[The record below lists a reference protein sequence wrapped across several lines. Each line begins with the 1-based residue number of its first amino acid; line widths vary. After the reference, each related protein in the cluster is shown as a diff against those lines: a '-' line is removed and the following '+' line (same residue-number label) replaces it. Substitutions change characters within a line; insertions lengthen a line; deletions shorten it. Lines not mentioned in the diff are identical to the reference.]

1 VGQDSNPE
9 RVLQDP
15 PQADVDVGRRT
26 GVLPHGERRIDWKK
40 HLHVAGNHRTFVFHD
55 PSGKRWQR
63 FRRSLQTGAIFVGI
77 LLVLF
82 VLSMAVSPQ
91 IPALGLPQ
99 VEHIPGLED
108 VPAIIRGERPV
119 RNVPFK
125 LRRAAGN
132 IKYVRSASPV
142 LHPKTAARVKTD
154 SPIVFGF
161 YVNWDPASMVSLRM
175 HITHLTHLVP
185 EWLILRNNKGDLDD
199 QSDPT
204 VMAIA
209 TQAKLP
215 ILALVTNYRDGWQPR
230 DVHQIL
236 HDADARADLVDSI
249 YSNLTEH
256 HFAGVNIDFE
266 ELGPRDRGP
275 FVAFMRQ
282 LRAKLEPAGLLLTES
297 VPIDD
302 PAYDLKQLAEVND
315 YLVPMVYDE
324 HYQSGEP
331 GPIASQAWFQKEIDR
346 LGRIAAPAK
355 MVVGIGN
362 YGYDWTIGGM
372 GSTEAKFGE
381 VMSQAAR
388 NRVTVAW
395 DSVMANPVFRYQ
407 SGGRQHEVWF
417 LDAVTGLNEA
427 RGVADGGFRGV
438 ALWRLG
444 AEDPDVWNVLRP
456 DGWPGTDYDGRQLAV
471 LSAQKSVDEY
481 GNGDV
486 LRIVETPRDG
496 SRRVWRGADG
506 RYAEQ
511 YGQAPSYYTIEAT
524 GGQGDRK
531 VLCLTFDDGPDPRY
545 TPAILDV
552 LRSRGVR
559 ATFFVIGANADQN
572 IGLVQRAYAE
582 GHDIGNHTY
591 THPNI
596 ALVSDE
602 RAALELSTTERIIEN
617 ALGVSTVLFRPP
629 YNADSQPQTP
639 EEILPVLRAQKAG
652 YVTVGERIDPRD
664 WVKGVSAD
672 EIVSD
677 VRNELESAEDPG
689 HVILLHDAG
698 GDRSATVAAL
708 PRILDG
714 LRAEGY
720 RFVPLSELLG
730 QTRAQLMPQPSGVE
744 MRWARIE
751 GGAFDSQGAFKKIIG
766 MLFLW
771 AIYLTLARSLFY
783 GILALAQKWRTRYRR
798 FDAAFRPPVSVVI
811 AAYNEE
817 KVIVRTVESILGNG
831 YDDLE
836 LVVVDDGS
844 RDATLEVLRRNFGA
858 RREVRILTQPNGGKS
873 AALNHA
879 IAHARHDILIAL
891 DADTIFRA
899 GTIGKLVR
907 HFAEARVGAVSGNA
921 RVGNRRRWITRF
933 QSIEY
938 IYGFNLDRRALDL
951 LNAITVVPGAVG
963 AWRKEAI
970 LRLGGFGGDTLAE
983 DTDLTLQMRRAGY
996 QIRYEEAA
1004 VAFTEAPEDTRGL
1017 AKQRF
1022 RWAFGTLQAA
1032 WKHRDALFVPKY
1044 GSLGFVALPSIWIFQ
1059 VLLSALSP
1067 FAELAMIVALFAGNW
1082 RIVLVFYLGF
1092 FVLELLTG
1100 LVAYWLEGEKPWDL
1114 ALLFFQRIYYRELM
1128 YYVVA
1133 KSLIY
1138 AIRGRVVGWGKL
1150 ERRATVQGV

>member
-1 VGQDSNPE
+1 VPD
-9 RVLQDP
+9 
-15 PQADVDVGRRT
+15 T
-26 GVLPHGERRIDWKK
+26 
-40 HLHVAGNHRTFVFHD
+40 HRSFVFHD
-55 PSGKRWQR
+55 PSGKRWLR
-63 FRRSLQTGAIFVGI
+63 FRRSVQTGGIFFGI

-82 VLSMAVSPQ
+82 VLSVAINPQ
-91 IPALGLPQ
+91 IPALGLPP
-99 VEHIPGLED
+99 VEHIPDLGE
-108 VPAIIRGERPV
+108 VPAIIRGERPM

-125 LRRAAGN
+125 LRKAARN

-142 LHPKTAARVKTD
+142 MHPKNAARVQTN

-161 YVNWDPASMVSLRM
+161 YVNWDPASMVSLRI
-175 HITHLTHLVP
+175 HLSHLTHLVP
-185 EWLILRNNKGDLDD
+185 EWLILLNAKGDLDD

-204 VMAIA
+204 VVAIA
-209 TQAKLP
+209 AQAKLP
-215 ILALVTNYRDGWQPR
+215 ILALVTNYRDGWQAGDLR
-230 DVHQIL
+230 KIL
-236 HDADARADLVDSI
+236 HDPDARADLIDNI
-249 YSNLTEH
+249 YNNLAEH
-256 HFAGVNIDFE
+256 KFAGVNIDFE
-266 ELGPRDRGP
+266 ELTPPDRQP

-282 LRAKLEPAGLLLTES
+282 LRAKLQPANLLLTES
-297 VPIDD
+297 VPVED
-302 PAYDLKQLAEVND
+302 PAYDMRQLAQIDD

-331 GPIASQAWFQKEIDR
+331 GPVASEAWFQKQIDR
-346 LGRIAAPAK
+346 LGQIAPPGK
-355 MVVGIGN
+355 LVIGMGS
-362 YGYDWTIGGM
+362 YGYDWTIGGT
-372 GSTEAKFGE
+372 GSAETKFGE
-381 VMSQAAR
+381 VMSQAASSH
-388 NRVTVAW
+388 TAVAW
-395 DSVMANPVFRYQ
+395 DATMANPVHRYQ
-407 SGGRQHEVWF
+407 AGGKQHEVWF
-417 LDAVTGLNEA
+417 LDAVTALNQV

-444 AEDPDVWNVLRP
+444 AEDPDLWKVLEP
-456 DGWPGTDYDGRQLAV
+456 DSWPAADYDPKQLSV
-471 LSAQKSVDEY
+471 LTAQKSVNQY
-481 GNGDV
+481 GDGDV
-486 LRIVETPRDG
+486 LRIVQTPHDG
-496 SRRVWRGADG
+496 SRTVSRGADG

-511 YGQAPSYYTIEAT
+511 YGHSPSYYVIESS
-524 GGQGDRK
+524 GGTHAKGPAGK
-531 VLCLTFDDGPDPRY
+531 VLCLTFDDGPDPLY
-545 TPAILDV
+545 TPAILDI
-552 LRSRGVR
+552 LHSHGVR
-559 ATFFVIGANADQN
+559 ATFFIIGANADQN
-572 IGLVQRAYAE
+572 IGLVKREYAE

-602 RAALELSTTERIIEN
+602 RAALELSTTQRIIEN

-672 EIVSD
+672 EIVSEIWSEIASPD
-677 VRNELESAEDPG
+677 DPG

-708 PRILDG
+708 PRILES
-714 LRAEGY
+714 LQAQGY

-730 QTRAQLMPQPSGVE
+730 QTRAQIMPAPSGVE

-751 GGAFDSQGAFKKIIG
+751 GGAFDSQGAFKKVIG

-771 AIYLTLARSLFY
+771 AIYLTLARSLFF
-783 GILALAQKWRTRYRR
+783 GVLALAQKWRTRHAR
-798 FDAAFRPPVSVVI
+798 FDPSFHPPVSVVI

-817 KVIVRTVESILGNG
+817 KVIARTVESILCNG

-836 LVVVDDGS
+836 LVIVDDGS
-844 RDATLEVLRRNFGA
+844 KDATLEVLRRSFGD
-858 RREVRILTQPNGGKS
+858 RPNVRILSQPNGGKS
-873 AALNHA
+873 SALNNA

-907 HFAEARVGAVSGNA
+907 HFADSSVGAVSGNA
-921 RVGNRRRWITRF
+921 RVGNRRSWITRF

-963 AWRKEAI
+963 AWRKELI
-970 LRLGGFGGDTLAE
+970 LKLGGFGNDTLAE
-983 DTDLTLQMRRAGY
+983 DTDLTLKIRRASHL
-996 QIRYEEAA
+996 IRYEEEG

-1082 RIVLVFYLGF
+1082 RIVLVFYLAF
-1092 FVLELLTG
+1092 FALEFLTG
-1100 LVAYWLEGEKPWDL
+1100 LMAYWLEGEKPWDL
-1114 ALLFFQRIYYRELM
+1114 SLLLFQRIYYRELM

-1138 AIRGRVVGWGKL
+1138 AVRGRVVGWGKL
-1150 ERRATVQGV
+1150 ERRATVRGV

>member
-1 VGQDSNPE
+1 MPD
-9 RVLQDP
+9 
-15 PQADVDVGRRT
+15 T
-26 GVLPHGERRIDWKK
+26 
-40 HLHVAGNHRTFVFHD
+40 HRSFVFHD

-63 FRRSLQTGAIFVGI
+63 FRRSLQTGAIFLGI
-77 LLVLF
+77 LF
-82 VLSMAVSPQ
+82 VLFMLSMAISPQ
-91 IPALGLPQ
+91 IPALGLPP
-99 VEHIPGLED
+99 VEHIPGLGE
-108 VPAIIRGERPV
+108 VPAIIRGERPM

-125 LRRAAGN
+125 LRKAARN

-142 LHPKTAARVKTD
+142 IHPKTAARVETN

-161 YVNWDPASMVSLRM
+161 YVNWDPGSMISLRL
-175 HITHLTHLVP
+175 HLSHLTHVVP
-185 EWLILRNNKGDLDD
+185 EWLILRNAKGDLDD

-204 VMAIA
+204 VIAIA
-209 TQAKLP
+209 AQAKLP
-215 ILALVTNYRDGWQPR
+215 ILALVTNYRDGWQPG
-230 DVHQIL
+230 DVRKIL
-236 HDADARADLVDSI
+236 NDADARADLIDNI

-256 HFAGVNIDFE
+256 HFAGVNLDFE
-266 ELGPRDRGP
+266 ELAPRDRVP

-282 LRAKLEPAGLLLTES
+282 LRAKLQPAGLLLTES
-297 VPIDD
+297 VPIED
-302 PAYDLKQLAEVND
+302 PAYDLKQLAGIND

-331 GPIASQAWFQKEIDR
+331 GPIASEAWFQKQIDR
-346 LGRIAAPAK
+346 LGKIAPPEK
-355 MVVGIGN
+355 MVIGMGS
-362 YGYDWTIGGM
+362 YGYDWTIGGA
-372 GSTEAKFGE
+372 GSAEAAFGE
-381 VMSQAAR
+381 IMAR
-388 NRVTVAW
+388 AESNHAPVEW
-395 DSVMANPVFRYQ
+395 DAGMANPVHRYQ
-407 SGGRQHEVWF
+407 AGGQQHEVWF
-417 LDAVTGLNEA
+417 LDAVTALNQA
-427 RGVADGGFRGV
+427 RGVAEGGFRGV

-444 AEDPDVWNVLRP
+444 AEDPDLWNVLEP
-456 DGWPGTDYDGRQLAV
+456 NAWPAADYDPQRLAV
-471 LSAQKSVDEY
+471 LTAQKSVNQY
-481 GNGDV
+481 GDGDV
-486 LRIVETPRDG
+486 LRIVETPHDG
-496 SRRVWRGADG
+496 GRKVWRDADG

-511 YGQAPSYYTIEAT
+511 YGQLPTYYAIEAS
-524 GGQGDRK
+524 GGVQAKGHAGK

-545 TPAILDV
+545 TPAILDI
-552 LRSRGVR
+552 LHSRGVR
-559 ATFFVIGANADQN
+559 ATFFIIGANADQN
-572 IGLVQRAYAE
+572 IGLVKREYDE

-596 ALVSDE
+596 ALVSEE
-602 RAALELSTTERIIEN
+602 RAALELSTTQRIIEN

-639 EEILPVLRAQKAG
+639 EEILPVLRAQKDG

-664 WVKGVSAD
+664 WAKGVSAD
-672 EIVSD
+672 EIVSEIGS
-677 VRNELESAEDPG
+677 ELQSAEDPG

-708 PRILDG
+708 PRILGG
-714 LRAEGY
+714 LQAQGY

-730 QTRAQLMPQPSGVE
+730 QTRAQLMPAASAEE

-751 GGAFDSQGAFKKIIG
+751 GGAFDFQGVFKKGIG

-783 GILALAQKWRTRYRR
+783 GVLALAQKWRVRHRR
-798 FDAAFRPPVSVVI
+798 LDDAFRPPVSVII

-817 KVIVRTVESILGNG
+817 KVIARTVDSILRNG

-836 LVVVDDGS
+836 LLIVDDGS
-844 RDATLEVLRRNFGA
+844 KDGTLEVLRRSFGDCPK
-858 RREVRILTQPNGGKS
+858 VRILSQPNGGKS
-873 AALNHA
+873 SALNNA
-879 IAHARHDILIAL
+879 IAHARHEILIAL

-899 GTIGKLVR
+899 GTIAKLVR
-907 HFAEARVGAVSGNA
+907 HFADSTVGAVSGNA
-921 RVGNRRRWITRF
+921 RVGNRNSWLTRF

-963 AWRKEAI
+963 AWRKRLI
-970 LRLGGFGGDTLAE
+970 VDLGGFGDDTLAE
-983 DTDLTLQMRRAGY
+983 DTDLTLKIRREGY
-996 QIRYEEAA
+996 LIRYEEEG

-1044 GSLGFVALPSIWIFQ
+1044 GTLGFVALPSIWIFQ

-1092 FVLELLTG
+1092 FGLELLTG
-1100 LVAYWLEGEKPWDL
+1100 LMAYWLEGEKPWDL
-1114 ALLFFQRIYYRELM
+1114 TLLFFQRIYYRELM

-1138 AIRGRVVGWGKL
+1138 AMRGRVVGWGKL

>member
-1 VGQDSNPE
+1 VPD
-9 RVLQDP
+9 
-15 PQADVDVGRRT
+15 T
-26 GVLPHGERRIDWKK
+26 
-40 HLHVAGNHRTFVFHD
+40 HRSFVFHD
-55 PSGKRWQR
+55 PSGKRWLR
-63 FRRSLQTGAIFVGI
+63 FRRSVQTGGIFFGI

-82 VLSMAVSPQ
+82 VLSVAINPQ
-91 IPALGLPQ
+91 IPALGLPP
-99 VEHIPGLED
+99 VEHIPDLGE
-108 VPAIIRGERPV
+108 VPAIIRGERPM

-125 LRRAAGN
+125 LRKAARN

-142 LHPKTAARVKTD
+142 MHPKNAARVQTN

-161 YVNWDPASMVSLRM
+161 YVNWDPASMVSLRI
-175 HITHLTHLVP
+175 HLSHLTHLVP
-185 EWLILRNNKGDLDD
+185 EWLILLNAKGDLDD

-204 VMAIA
+204 VVAIA
-209 TQAKLP
+209 AQAKLP
-215 ILALVTNYRDGWQPR
+215 ILALVTNYRDGWQAGDLR
-230 DVHQIL
+230 KIL
-236 HDADARADLVDSI
+236 HDADARADLIDNI
-249 YSNLTEH
+249 YNNLAEH
-256 HFAGVNIDFE
+256 KFAGVNIDFE
-266 ELGPRDRGP
+266 ELTPPDRQP

-282 LRAKLEPAGLLLTES
+282 LRAKLQPANLLLTES
-297 VPIDD
+297 VPVED
-302 PAYDLKQLAEVND
+302 PAYDIRQLAQIDD

-331 GPIASQAWFQKEIDR
+331 GPVASEAWFQKQIDR
-346 LGRIAAPAK
+346 LGQIASPGK
-355 MVVGIGN
+355 LVIGMGS
-362 YGYDWTIGGM
+362 YGYDWTIGGT
-372 GSTEAKFGE
+372 GSAETKFGE
-381 VMSQAAR
+381 VMSQAASSH
-388 NRVTVAW
+388 TAVAW
-395 DSVMANPVFRYQ
+395 DATMANPVHRYQ
-407 SGGRQHEVWF
+407 AGGKQHEVWF
-417 LDAVTGLNEA
+417 LDAVTALNQV

-444 AEDPDVWNVLRP
+444 AEDPDLWKVLEP
-456 DGWPGTDYDGRQLAV
+456 DAWPAADYDPKQLSV
-471 LSAQKSVDEY
+471 LTAQKSVNQY
-481 GNGDV
+481 GDGDV
-486 LRIVETPRDG
+486 LRIVQTPHDG
-496 SRRVWRGADG
+496 SRNVSRGADG

-511 YGQAPSYYTIEAT
+511 YGHLPSYYVIESS
-524 GGQGDRK
+524 GGTHAKGPAGK
-531 VLCLTFDDGPDPRY
+531 VLCLTFDDGPDPLY
-545 TPAILDV
+545 TPAILDI
-552 LRSRGVR
+552 LHSHGVR
-559 ATFFVIGANADQN
+559 ATFFIIGANADQN
-572 IGLVQRAYAE
+572 IGLVKREYAE

-602 RAALELSTTERIIEN
+602 RAALELSTTQRIIEN

-672 EIVSD
+672 EIVSEI
-677 VRNELESAEDPG
+677 RTELASADDPG

-708 PRILDG
+708 PRILES
-714 LRAEGY
+714 LQAQSY

-730 QTRAQLMPQPSGVE
+730 QTRAQIMPAPSGVE

-751 GGAFDSQGAFKKIIG
+751 GGAFDSQGAFKKVIG

-771 AIYLTLARSLFY
+771 AIYLTLARSLFF
-783 GILALAQKWRTRYRR
+783 GVLALAQKWRTRHAR
-798 FDAAFRPPVSVVI
+798 FDPSFHPPVSVVI

-817 KVIVRTVESILGNG
+817 KVIARTVESILCNG

-844 RDATLEVLRRNFGA
+844 KDATLEVLRRSFGD
-858 RREVRILTQPNGGKS
+858 RPNVRILSQPNGGKS
-873 AALNHA
+873 SALNNA

-907 HFAEARVGAVSGNA
+907 HFADSSVGAVSGNA
-921 RVGNRRRWITRF
+921 RVGNRRSWITRF

-963 AWRKEAI
+963 AWRKELI
-970 LRLGGFGGDTLAE
+970 LKLGGFGDDTLAE
-983 DTDLTLQMRRAGY
+983 DTDLTLKIRRAGHL
-996 QIRYEEAA
+996 IRYEEEG

-1082 RIVLVFYLGF
+1082 RIVLVFYLAF
-1092 FVLELLTG
+1092 FALEFLTG
-1100 LVAYWLEGEKPWDL
+1100 LMAYWLEGEKPWDL
-1114 ALLFFQRIYYRELM
+1114 SLLLFQRIYYRELM

-1138 AIRGRVVGWGKL
+1138 AVRGRVVGWGKL
-1150 ERRATVQGV
+1150 ERRATVRGV

>member
-1 VGQDSNPE
+1 MPDTQRS
-9 RVLQDP
+9 
-15 PQADVDVGRRT
+15 
-26 GVLPHGERRIDWKK
+26 
-40 HLHVAGNHRTFVFHD
+40 FVFHD
-55 PSGKRWQR
+55 PTGKRWQR
-63 FRRSLQTGAIFVGI
+63 FRRSLQTGAIFFG
-77 LLVLF
+77 LLAVLF
-82 VLSMAVSPQ
+82 AMSMAISPQ
-91 IPALGLPQ
+91 IPALGLPP
-99 VEHIPGLED
+99 VEHIPALDE

-125 LRRAAGN
+125 LRKAAGN

-142 LHPKTAARVKTD
+142 LHPKTAARVGAH

-175 HITHLTHLVP
+175 HLAHLTHLVP
-185 EWLILRNNKGDLDD
+185 EWLILRNAQGDLDD

-204 VMAIA
+204 VIAIA
-209 TQAKLP
+209 AQARLP
-215 ILALVTNYRDGWQPR
+215 ILALVTNYRDGWQPADVRKILR
-230 DVHQIL
+230 DSET
-236 HDADARADLVDSI
+236 RRDLVDNI
-249 YSNLTEH
+249 YNNLAEH

-266 ELGPRDRGP
+266 ELAPHDRDP
-275 FVAFMRQ
+275 FLAFMRQ
-282 LRAKLEPAGLLLTES
+282 LRAKLQPAGLLLTES

-302 PAYDLKQLAEVND
+302 PAYDIAQLSAVND
-315 YLVPMVYDE
+315 YIVPMVYDE

-331 GPIASQAWFQKEIDR
+331 GPIASQGWFQKEIDR
-346 LGRIAAPAK
+346 LAGMAPPEK
-355 MVVGIGN
+355 MVIGIGN
-362 YGYDWTIGGM
+362 YGYDWTIGGT
-372 GSTEAKFGE
+372 GSAETTFGE
-381 VMSQAAR
+381 IVSQAVSDR
-388 NRVTVAW
+388 SGIAW
-395 DSVMANPVFRYQ
+395 DAAMANPVHRYQ
-407 SGGRQHEVWF
+407 AGGRRHEVWF
-417 LDAVTGLNEA
+417 LDAVTALNEA

-444 AEDPDVWNVLRP
+444 AEDPDLWKVLQP
-456 DGWPGTDYDGRQLAV
+456 SAWPAADYDPRQLSLLTAE
-471 LSAQKSVDEY
+471 KSVNNY

-496 SRRVWRGADG
+496 GRQVTRGGDG
-506 RYAEQ
+506 QYAEQ
-511 YGQAPSYYTIEAT
+511 YGQLPSYYTIESSG
-524 GGQGDRK
+524 GGQARK

-545 TPAILDV
+545 TPAVLDI
-552 LRSRGVR
+552 LRSHAVR
-559 ATFFVIGANADQN
+559 ATFFIIGANAGQN
-572 IGLVQRAYAE
+572 IGLVKRAYAE

-596 ALVSDE
+596 ALVSGE

-639 EEILPVLRAQKAG
+639 EEILPVLRAQQAG

-664 WVKGVSAD
+664 WSKGVTAD
-672 EIVSD
+672 EIVAEIQG
-677 VRNELESAEDPG
+677 ELQSPEDPG

-708 PRILDG
+708 PRILES
-714 LRAEGY
+714 LQARGY

-730 QTRAQLMPQPSGVE
+730 QTRAQLMPAPSAVE

-783 GILALAQKWRTRYRR
+783 GGLALVQKWHAARAR
-798 FDAAFRPPVSVVI
+798 FDPAFRPPVSVIV

-817 KVIVRTVESILGNG
+817 KVIARTVESILRNG
-831 YDDLE
+831 YGDLE
-836 LVVVDDGS
+836 LVIVDDGS
-844 RDATLEVLRRNFGA
+844 QDATLEVLRRDFSGRPN
-858 RREVRILTQPNGGKS
+858 VRILSQPNGGKS
-873 AALNHA
+873 SALNNA
-879 IAHARHDILIAL
+879 IAHARHELLIAL

-899 GTIGKLVR
+899 GTIQKLVR
-907 HFAEARVGAVSGNA
+907 HFADPQVGAVSGNA
-921 RVGNRRRWITRF
+921 RVGNRNRWITRF

-963 AWRKEAI
+963 AWRKGLI
-970 LRLGGFGGDTLAE
+970 LQMGGFGDDTLAE
-983 DTDLTLQMRRAGY
+983 DTDLTLKIRRAGY
-996 QIRYEEAA
+996 RIRYEQDG

-1067 FAELAMIVALFAGNW
+1067 FAEVAMIVALFAGNW
-1082 RIVLVFYLGF
+1082 RIVLAFYLAF

-1138 AIRGRVVGWGKL
+1138 AVRGRVVGWGKL
-1150 ERRATVQGV
+1150 ERRATVQEV

>member
-1 VGQDSNPE
+1 MPD
-9 RVLQDP
+9 
-15 PQADVDVGRRT
+15 A
-26 GVLPHGERRIDWKK
+26 
-40 HLHVAGNHRTFVFHD
+40 HRSFVFHD
-55 PSGKRWQR
+55 PTGKRWQR
-63 FRRSLQTGAIFVGI
+63 FRRSLQTGAIFLGI

-82 VLSMAVSPQ
+82 ILSIAINPQ
-91 IPALGLPQ
+91 FPALGLPP
-99 VEHIPGLED
+99 VEHIPDLGE
-108 VPAIIRGERPV
+108 VPAIIRGERPMH
-119 RNVPFK
+119 NVPFK
-125 LRRAAGN
+125 LRKAARN

-142 LHPKTAARVKTD
+142 MHPKNAARVQTN

-175 HITHLTHLVP
+175 HLSHLTHLVP
-185 EWLILRNNKGDLDD
+185 EWLILRNAQGDLDD

-204 VMAIA
+204 VIAIA
-209 TQAKLP
+209 AQAKLP
-215 ILALVTNYRDGWQPR
+215 ILALVTNYRDGWQPG
-230 DVHQIL
+230 DVRKIL
-236 HDADARADLVDSI
+236 HDADARADLVANI
-249 YSNLTEH
+249 YSNLAEH

-266 ELGPRDRGP
+266 ELTPRDRQAL
-275 FVAFMRQ
+275 VAFMRQ
-282 LRAKLEPAGLLLTES
+282 LRAKLQPAGLLLTES
-297 VPIDD
+297 VPIED

-331 GPIASQAWFQKEIDR
+331 GPIASQGWFQKQIDR
-346 LGRIAAPAK
+346 LNQAAPPAK
-355 MVVGIGN
+355 LLIGMGN
-362 YGYDWTIGGM
+362 YGYDWTIGST
-372 GSTEAKFGE
+372 GSAEATFGA
-381 VMSQAAR
+381 VMSQATSTHSA
-388 NRVTVAW
+388 VEW
-395 DSVMANPVFRYQ
+395 DANMANPVQRYQ
-407 SGGRQHEVWF
+407 AGGQPHEVWF
-417 LDAVTGLNEA
+417 LDAVTALNQA
-427 RGVADGGFRGV
+427 RAVAQGGFRGV

-444 AEDPDVWNVLRP
+444 AEDPDLWNVLEP
-456 DGWPGTDYDGRQLAV
+456 DAWPAADFDPKGLSV
-471 LSAQKSVDEY
+471 LTAQKSVDQY
-481 GNGDV
+481 GDGDV
-486 LRIVETPRDG
+486 LRIVATPHDG
-496 SRRVWRGADG
+496 SRTVWRAPDG
-506 RYAEQ
+506 RYAER
-511 YGQAPSYYTIEAT
+511 YGQLPSYYAIESSG
-524 GGQGDRK
+524 GGQAKGAAGK
-531 VLCLTFDDGPDPRY
+531 VLCLTFDDGPDPLY
-545 TPAILDV
+545 TPAILDI
-552 LRSRGVR
+552 LRSHGVR
-559 ATFFVIGANADQN
+559 ATFFIIGANADQN
-572 IGLVQRAYAE
+572 IGLVQREYAE

-596 ALVSDE
+596 ALVSEE
-602 RAALELSTTERIIEN
+602 RAALELSTTQRIIEN

-672 EIVSD
+672 EIVSEI
-677 VRNELESAEDPG
+677 RGELSAEDPG

-714 LRAEGY
+714 LQAQGY

-730 QTRAQLMPQPSGVE
+730 QTRAQLMPAPSAVE

-751 GGAFDSQGAFKKIIG
+751 GGAFDSQGTFKKVIG

-771 AIYLTLARSLFY
+771 AIYLTLARSLFF
-783 GILALAQKWRTRYRR
+783 GALALAQKWRARHAR

-817 KVIVRTVESILGNG
+817 KVIVRTVESILRNG

-836 LVVVDDGS
+836 LVIVDDGS
-844 RDATLEVLRRNFGA
+844 ADATLEVLRRNFG
-858 RREVRILTQPNGGKS
+858 EHPKVWLLSQPNAGKS
-873 AALNHA
+873 AALNNA
-879 IAHARHDILIAL
+879 IAHSRHDILIAL

-907 HFAEARVGAVSGNA
+907 HFADARVGAVSGNA
-921 RVGNRRRWITRF
+921 RVGNRQRWITRF

-963 AWRKEAI
+963 AWRKRLI
-970 LRLGGFGGDTLAE
+970 VDLGGFGDDTLAE
-983 DTDLTLQMRRAGY
+983 DTDLTLKIRRAGR
-996 QIRYEEAA
+996 QIRYEQDA

-1044 GSLGFVALPSIWIFQ
+1044 GTLGFVALPSIWIFQ

-1082 RIVLVFYLGF
+1082 RIVLVFYLAF

-1100 LVAYWLEGEKPWDL
+1100 LLAYWLEGEKPWDL

-1138 AIRGRVVGWGKL
+1138 AVRGRVVGWGKL

>member
-1 VGQDSNPE
+1 VPDTPRS
-9 RVLQDP
+9 
-15 PQADVDVGRRT
+15 
-26 GVLPHGERRIDWKK
+26 
-40 HLHVAGNHRTFVFHD
+40 FVFHD
-55 PSGKRWQR
+55 PTGKRWRR
-63 FRRSLQTGAIFVGI
+63 FRRSLQTGAIFFGI

-82 VLSMAVSPQ
+82 VLSMAISPQ
-91 IPALGLPQ
+91 IPALGLPP
-99 VEHIPGLED
+99 VEHIPALDE
-108 VPAIIRGERPV
+108 VPAIIRGERPL

-125 LRRAAGN
+125 LRKAARN

-142 LHPKTAARVKTD
+142 LHPKTAARVQTN

-161 YVNWDPASMVSLRM
+161 YVNWDPASMVSLRI
-175 HITHLTHLVP
+175 HLAHLTHLIP
-185 EWLILRNNKGDLDD
+185 EWLILRNAKGDLDD

-204 VMAIA
+204 VVAIA
-209 TQAKLP
+209 AQAKLP
-215 ILALVTNYRDGWQPR
+215 ILALVTNYRDGWQAA
-230 DVHQIL
+230 DVHNLL
-236 HDADARADLVDSI
+236 HSANARADLIANI
-249 YSNLTEH
+249 YNNLAEH

-266 ELGPRDRGP
+266 ELTPRDRDP
-275 FVAFMRQ
+275 FLAFMRQ
-282 LRAKLEPAGLLLTES
+282 LRAKLQPAGLLLTGS

-302 PAYDLKQLAEVND
+302 PAYDLKQLTEVND
-315 YLVPMVYDE
+315 YIVPMVYDE

-331 GPIASQAWFQKEIDR
+331 GPIASQAWFQKQIDR
-346 LGRIAAPAK
+346 LGRIAAPEK
-355 MVVGIGN
+355 MVIGIGN
-362 YGYDWTIGGM
+362 YGYDWTIGGT
-372 GSTEAKFGE
+372 GSAEAKFGE
-381 VMSQAAR
+381 VMSRAASDR
-388 NRVTVAW
+388 TPVEW
-395 DSVMANPVFRYQ
+395 DANMANPVHRYQ
-407 SGGRQHEVWF
+407 AGGQQHEVWF
-417 LDAVTGLNEA
+417 LDAVTALNEA

-444 AEDPDVWNVLRP
+444 AEDPDLWNVLQP
-456 DGWPGTDYDGRQLAV
+456 SAWPAAGYDPKQLSV
-471 LSAQKSVDEY
+471 LTAEKSVNQY
-481 GNGDV
+481 GDGDV
-486 LRIVETPRDG
+486 LRIVETPHDGARSVSRD
-496 SRRVWRGADG
+496 ADG
-506 RYAEQ
+506 RYAEK
-511 YGQAPSYYTIEAT
+511 YGQLPSYYTIESSG
-524 GGQGDRK
+524 GGQAKGK

-545 TPAILDV
+545 TPAILDI
-552 LRSRGVR
+552 LRSHAVH

-572 IGLVQRAYAE
+572 IGLVKREYAE

-596 ALVSDE
+596 ALVSEE
-602 RAALELSTTERIIEN
+602 RAALELSTTQRIVEN

-664 WVKGVSAD
+664 WVKGVTAD
-672 EIVSD
+672 EIVSEI
-677 VRNELESAEDPG
+677 RGELRSAEDPG
-689 HVILLHDAG
+689 HVILFHDAG
-698 GDRSATVAAL
+698 GDRTATVAAL
-708 PRILDG
+708 PRVLDG
-714 LRAEGY
+714 LQSQGY

-730 QTRAQLMPQPSGVE
+730 QTRAQLMPAPSGE
-744 MRWARIE
+744 ELRWARIE

-783 GILALAQKWRTRYRR
+783 GALAVAQKWRARHAR
-798 FDAAFRPPVSVVI
+798 FDDTFRPPVSVII

-817 KVIVRTVESILGNG
+817 KVIARTVESILRNG

-836 LVVVDDGS
+836 MVIVDDGS
-844 RDATLEVLRRNFGA
+844 ADATLAVLRQTFGG
-858 RREVRILTQPNGGKS
+858 RPNIRILTQPNGGKS
-873 AALNHA
+873 SALNNA
-879 IAHARHDILIAL
+879 IAHARHDLLIAL

-899 GTIGKLVR
+899 GTIEKLVR
-907 HFAEARVGAVSGNA
+907 HFADARVGAVSGNA
-921 RVGNRRRWITRF
+921 RVGNRNGWITRF

-963 AWRKEAI
+963 AWRKDLI
-970 LRLGGFGGDTLAE
+970 VKLGGFGDETLAE
-983 DTDLTLQMRRAGY
+983 DTDLTLKIRRTGFK
-996 QIRYEEAA
+996 IRYEQDG

-1067 FAELAMIVALFAGNW
+1067 FAEVAMIVALFAGNW
-1082 RIVLVFYLGF
+1082 RIVLMFYLAF

-1100 LVAYWLEGEKPWDL
+1100 LMAYWLEGEKPWDL
-1114 ALLFFQRIYYRELM
+1114 SLLFFQRIYYRELM

-1138 AIRGRVVGWGKL
+1138 AVRGRVVGWGKL
-1150 ERRATVQGV
+1150 ERRATVQGF

>member
-1 VGQDSNPE
+1 VPDTQRS
-9 RVLQDP
+9 
-15 PQADVDVGRRT
+15 
-26 GVLPHGERRIDWKK
+26 
-40 HLHVAGNHRTFVFHD
+40 FVFHD
-55 PSGKRWQR
+55 PTGKRWQR
-63 FRRSLQTGAIFVGI
+63 FRRSLQTGAIFFG
-77 LLVLF
+77 LLAVLF
-82 VLSMAVSPQ
+82 AMSMAISPQ
-91 IPALGLPQ
+91 IPALGLPP
-99 VEHIPGLED
+99 VEHIPALDE

-125 LRRAAGN
+125 LRKAAGN

-142 LHPKTAARVKTD
+142 LHPKAAARVGAH

-175 HITHLTHLVP
+175 HLAHLTHLVP
-185 EWLILRNNKGDLDD
+185 EWLILRNAQGDLDD

-209 TQAKLP
+209 AQARLP
-215 ILALVTNYRDGWQPR
+215 ILALVTNYRDGWQPADVRKILR
-230 DVHQIL
+230 D
-236 HDADARADLVDSI
+236 AGACRDLVDNI
-249 YSNLTEH
+249 YNNLSEH

-266 ELGPRDRGP
+266 ELAPRDRDL
-275 FVAFMRQ
+275 FLAFMRQ
-282 LRAKLEPAGLLLTES
+282 LRAKLQPAGLLLTES

-302 PAYDLKQLAEVND
+302 PAYDIAQLSAVND
-315 YLVPMVYDE
+315 YIVPMVYDE

-331 GPIASQAWFQKEIDR
+331 GPIASQGWFQKEIDR
-346 LGRIAAPAK
+346 LAGMAPPEK
-355 MVVGIGN
+355 MVIGIGN
-362 YGYDWTIGGM
+362 YGYDWTIGGT
-372 GSTEAKFGE
+372 GSAETTFGE
-381 VMSQAAR
+381 IVSQAVSDR
-388 NRVTVAW
+388 SGIDW
-395 DSVMANPVFRYQ
+395 DAAMANPVHRYQ
-407 SGGRQHEVWF
+407 AGGRRHEVWF
-417 LDAVTGLNEA
+417 LDAVTALNEA
-427 RGVADGGFRGV
+427 RGVADAGFRGV

-444 AEDPDVWNVLRP
+444 AEDPDLWKVLQP
-456 DGWPGTDYDGRQLAV
+456 SAWPAADYDPRQLSLLTAE
-471 LSAQKSVDEY
+471 KSVNNY

-496 SRRVWRGADG
+496 GRQVTRGADG

-511 YGQAPSYYTIEAT
+511 YGQLPSYYTIESSG
-524 GGQGDRK
+524 GGQARK

-545 TPAILDV
+545 TPAVLDI
-552 LRSRGVR
+552 LRSHGVH
-559 ATFFVIGANADQN
+559 ATFFIIGANADQN
-572 IGLVQRAYAE
+572 IGLVKREYAE

-596 ALVSDE
+596 ALVSGE

-664 WVKGVSAD
+664 WAKGVTAD
-672 EIVSD
+672 EIVAEIQG
-677 VRNELESAEDPG
+677 ELQSPEDPG

-708 PRILDG
+708 PRILES
-714 LRAEGY
+714 LQARGY

-730 QTRAQLMPQPSGVE
+730 QTRAQLMPAPSAVE

-783 GILALAQKWRTRYRR
+783 GSLALVQKWHAAGAR
-798 FDAAFRPPVSVVI
+798 FDSTFRPPVSVII

-817 KVIVRTVESILGNG
+817 KVIARTVESILRNG
-831 YDDLE
+831 YGDLE
-836 LVVVDDGS
+836 LVIVDDGS
-844 RDATLEVLRRNFGA
+844 QDATLEVLRRDFSGRPN
-858 RREVRILTQPNGGKS
+858 VRILSQPNGGKS
-873 AALNHA
+873 SALNNA
-879 IAHARHDILIAL
+879 IAHARHELLIAL

-899 GTIGKLVR
+899 GTIEKLVR
-907 HFAEARVGAVSGNA
+907 HFADPHVGAVSGNA
-921 RVGNRRRWITRF
+921 RVGNRNRWITRF

-963 AWRKEAI
+963 AWRKALI
-970 LRLGGFGGDTLAE
+970 LQMGGFGDDTLAE
-983 DTDLTLQMRRAGY
+983 DTDLTLKIRRAGY
-996 QIRYEEAA
+996 RIRYEQDG

-1067 FAELAMIVALFAGNW
+1067 FAEVAMIVALFAGNW
-1082 RIVLVFYLGF
+1082 RIVLAFYLAF

-1138 AIRGRVVGWGKL
+1138 AVRGRVVGWGKL
-1150 ERRATVQGV
+1150 ERRATVQEV

>member
-1 VGQDSNPE
+1 VPD
-9 RVLQDP
+9 
-15 PQADVDVGRRT
+15 
-26 GVLPHGERRIDWKK
+26 
-40 HLHVAGNHRTFVFHD
+40 NHRSFVFHD

-63 FRRSLQTGAIFVGI
+63 FRRSLQTGAIFFGI

-82 VLSMAVSPQ
+82 LLSIAINPQ
-91 IPALGLPQ
+91 IPTLGLPP
-99 VEHIPGLED
+99 VEHIPDLAE
-108 VPAIIRGERPV
+108 VPAIIRGERPL

-125 LRRAAGN
+125 LRKAARN

-142 LHPKTAARVKTD
+142 LHPKNAARVETN

-161 YVNWDPASMVSLRM
+161 YVNWDPASMVSLRI
-175 HITHLTHLVP
+175 HLSHLTHLVP
-185 EWLILRNNKGDLDD
+185 EWLILRNAQGDIDD
-199 QSDPT
+199 ESDPT
-204 VMAIA
+204 VIAIA
-209 TQAKLP
+209 AQAKLP
-215 ILALVTNYRDGWQPR
+215 ILALVTNYRDGWQPG
-230 DVHQIL
+230 DVRKIL
-236 HDADARADLVDSI
+236 HDADLRAALIDNI

-256 HFAGVNIDFE
+256 RFSGVNIDFE
-266 ELGPRDRGP
+266 ELTPRDRQP
-275 FVAFMRQ
+275 LVAFMRQ
-282 LRAKLEPAGLLLTES
+282 LHTKLHAAGLLLTES
-297 VPIDD
+297 VPIED
-302 PAYDLKQLAEVND
+302 PAYDLKQLAEIND

-331 GPIASQAWFQKEIDR
+331 GPIASQAWFRKQIDS
-346 LGRIAAPAK
+346 LGRIAAPGK
-355 MVVGIGN
+355 MVIGIGN
-362 YGYDWTIGGM
+362 YGYDWTIGGTA
-372 GSTEAKFGE
+372 SAEAPFGE
-381 VMSQAAR
+381 VMAR
-388 NRVTVAW
+388 SASNRPSVEW
-395 DSVMANPVFRYQ
+395 DANMANPVQRYQ
-407 SGGRQHEVWF
+407 AGGQRHEVWF
-417 LDAVTGLNEA
+417 LDAVTALNEA
-427 RGVADGGFRGV
+427 RGVSDGGFRGI

-444 AEDPDVWNVLRP
+444 AEDPDLWNVLEP
-456 DGWPGTDYDGRQLAV
+456 NAWPSAGYDPQQLSV
-471 LSAQKSVDEY
+471 LTAQKSVNQY
-481 GNGDV
+481 GDGDV
-486 LRIVETPRDG
+486 LRIVQTPRDG
-496 SRRVWRGADG
+496 SRRVWRNADG
-506 RYAEQ
+506 MYAEQ
-511 YGQAPSYYTIEAT
+511 YGQLPSYYVIEAS
-524 GGQGDRK
+524 GGVHAKGPAGK

-545 TPAILDV
+545 TPRVLDI
-552 LRSRGVR
+552 LRSHGVR

-572 IGLVQRAYAE
+572 VGLVQREYAE

-596 ALVSDE
+596 AAVSEE
-602 RAALELSTTERIIEN
+602 RAALELSATQRIVEN

-639 EEILPVLRAQKAG
+639 EELLPVLRAQKAG

-672 EIVSD
+672 EIVSEI
-677 VRNELESAEDPG
+677 RSELQSAEDPG

-698 GDRSATVAAL
+698 GDRTATVAAL
-708 PRILDG
+708 PRILEG
-714 LRAEGY
+714 LQAQGY

-730 QTRAQLMPQPSGVE
+730 QTRAQLMPAPSAVE
-744 MRWARIE
+744 MRWAHIE

-783 GILALAQKWRTRYRR
+783 GVLALAQKWRVRHTR
-798 FDAAFRPPVSVVI
+798 FDDGFRPPVSVIV

-817 KVIVRTVESILGNG
+817 KVIVRTVESILRNG

-836 LVVVDDGS
+836 LLIVDDGS
-844 RDATLEVLRRNFGA
+844 QDATLEVLRRNFGD
-858 RREVRILTQPNGGKS
+858 RPNVRILAQPNGGKS
-873 AALNHA
+873 AALNNA
-879 IAHARHDILIAL
+879 IAHARHAILVAL
-891 DADTIFRA
+891 DADTIFRG

-907 HFAEARVGAVSGNA
+907 HFADAQVGAVSGNA
-921 RVGNRRRWITRF
+921 RVGNRGRWITRF

-938 IYGFNLDRRALDL
+938 IYGFNLDRRALDV

-963 AWRKEAI
+963 AWRKDLIME
-970 LRLGGFGGDTLAE
+970 LGGFGDDTLAE
-983 DTDLTLQMRRAGY
+983 DTDLTLKIRRAGY
-996 QIRYEEAA
+996 RINYEEEG

-1082 RIVLVFYLGF
+1082 RIVLGFYLGF
-1092 FVLELLTG
+1092 FVLEFLTG
-1100 LVAYWLEGEKPWDL
+1100 LMAYWLEGEKPWDL

-1138 AIRGRVVGWGKL
+1138 AVRGRVVGWGKL
-1150 ERRATVQGV
+1150 ERRATVAGV

>member
-1 VGQDSNPE
+1 VPD
-9 RVLQDP
+9 
-15 PQADVDVGRRT
+15 T
-26 GVLPHGERRIDWKK
+26 
-40 HLHVAGNHRTFVFHD
+40 HRAFVFHD
-55 PSGKRWQR
+55 PTGKRWQR
-63 FRRSLQTGAIFVGI
+63 FRRSLQTGAIFFGI

-82 VLSMAVSPQ
+82 ALSIAINPQ
-91 IPALGLPQ
+91 IPALGLPP
-99 VEHIPGLED
+99 VEHIPDLAE
-108 VPAIIRGERPV
+108 VPAIIRGERPM

-125 LRRAAGN
+125 LRKAARN

-142 LHPKTAARVKTD
+142 MHPKNAARVATN
-154 SPIVFGF
+154 SPVVFGF
-161 YVNWDPASMVSLRM
+161 YVNWDPGSMISLRL
-175 HITHLTHLVP
+175 HLSHLTHLVP
-185 EWLILRNNKGDLDD
+185 EWLILRNARGDLDD

-204 VMAIA
+204 AIA
-209 TQAKLP
+209 IAAQAKLP
-215 ILALVTNYRDGWQPR
+215 ILPLVTNYRDGWQAA
-230 DVHQIL
+230 DVRKIL
-236 HDADARADLVDSI
+236 HNADARADLVANI
-249 YSNLTEH
+249 YSNLAEH
-256 HFAGVNIDFE
+256 HFAGVSIDFE
-266 ELGPRDRGP
+266 ELTPADRQP
-275 FVAFMRQ
+275 LVAFMRQ
-282 LRAKLEPAGLLLTES
+282 LRAKLQPAGLLLTQC
-297 VPIDD
+297 VPIEDA
-302 PAYDLKQLAEVND
+302 AYDLKQLSEVND

-331 GPIASQAWFQKEIDR
+331 GPIASQGWFQKQIDR
-346 LGRIAAPAK
+346 LAQSAPPAK
-355 MVVGIGN
+355 LLIGMGN
-362 YGYDWTIGGM
+362 YGYDWTIGGT
-372 GSTEAKFGE
+372 GSAEATFGA
-381 VMSQAAR
+381 VMSQALS
-388 NRVTVAW
+388 NRSAVEW
-395 DSVMANPVFRYQ
+395 DATMANPVHRYQ
-407 SGGRQHEVWF
+407 AGGHPHEVWF
-417 LDAVTGLNEA
+417 LDAVTALNQA
-427 RGVADGGFRGV
+427 RAVAQGGFRGV

-444 AEDPDVWNVLRP
+444 AEDPDLWNVLEP
-456 DGWPGTDYDGRQLAV
+456 DAWPAAAYDPKRLSV
-471 LSAQKSVDEY
+471 LTAQKSVDQY
-481 GNGDV
+481 GDGDV
-486 LRIVETPRDG
+486 LRIVETPHDG
-496 SRRVWRGADG
+496 SRTVSRGADG
-506 RYAEQ
+506 RYAER
-511 YGQAPSYYTIEAT
+511 YGQLPSYYTIESS
-524 GGQGDRK
+524 GGVQAKGPAGK

-552 LRSRGVR
+552 LRTHRVR
-559 ATFFVIGANADQN
+559 ATFFIIGANADQH
-572 IGLVQRAYAE
+572 IGLIQREYAE

-596 ALVSDE
+596 ALVSEE
-602 RAALELSTTERIIEN
+602 RAALELSTTQRIIEN

-664 WVKGVSAD
+664 WVKGVSPD
-672 EIVSD
+672 EIVSEI
-677 VRNELESAEDPG
+677 RSELQSSDDPG

-708 PRILDG
+708 PRILEG
-714 LRAEGY
+714 LQSQGY

-730 QTRAQLMPQPSGVE
+730 QTRAQLMPAPSGVE

-783 GILALAQKWRTRYRR
+783 GVLAVAQKWRARRAR
-798 FDAAFRPPVSVVI
+798 FDPAFRPPVSVIV

-817 KVIVRTVESILGNG
+817 KVIVRTVESILRNG
-831 YDDLE
+831 YSDAEVIL
-836 LVVVDDGS
+836 VDDGS
-844 RDATLEVLRRNFGA
+844 TDGTLEILRRNFGDCPQI
-858 RREVRILTQPNGGKS
+858 RILSQPNAGKS
-873 AALNHA
+873 SALNNA
-879 IAHARHDILIAL
+879 IAHAAHDILIAL

-907 HFAEARVGAVSGNA
+907 HFADARVGAVSGNA
-921 RVGNRRRWITRF
+921 RVGNRNSWITRF

-963 AWRKEAI
+963 AWRKELI
-970 LRLGGFGGDTLAE
+970 LKLGGFGDDTLAE
-983 DTDLTLQMRRAGY
+983 DTDLTLKIRRAGY
-996 QIRYEEAA
+996 QVRYEEEG
-1004 VAFTEAPEDTRGL
+1004 VASTEAPEDTRGL

-1082 RIVLVFYLGF
+1082 RIVLVFYLAF

-1100 LVAYWLEGEKPWDL
+1100 LMAYWLEGEKPWDL

-1138 AIRGRVVGWGKL
+1138 AVRGRVVGWGKL

>member
-1 VGQDSNPE
+1 VPD
-9 RVLQDP
+9 
-15 PQADVDVGRRT
+15 T
-26 GVLPHGERRIDWKK
+26 
-40 HLHVAGNHRTFVFHD
+40 HRSFVFHD
-55 PSGKRWQR
+55 PSGKRWLR
-63 FRRSLQTGAIFVGI
+63 FRRSVQTGGIFFGI

-82 VLSMAVSPQ
+82 VLSVAINPQ
-91 IPALGLPQ
+91 IPALGLPP
-99 VEHIPGLED
+99 VEHIPDLGE
-108 VPAIIRGERPV
+108 VPAIIRGERPM

-125 LRRAAGN
+125 LRKAARN

-142 LHPKTAARVKTD
+142 MHPKNAARVQTN

-161 YVNWDPASMVSLRM
+161 YVNWDPASMVSLRI
-175 HITHLTHLVP
+175 HLSHLTHLVP
-185 EWLILRNNKGDLDD
+185 EWLILLNAKGDLDD

-204 VMAIA
+204 VVAIA
-209 TQAKLP
+209 AQAKLP
-215 ILALVTNYRDGWQPR
+215 ILALVTNYRDGWQAGDLR
-230 DVHQIL
+230 KIL
-236 HDADARADLVDSI
+236 HDPDARADLIDNI
-249 YSNLTEH
+249 YNNLAEH
-256 HFAGVNIDFE
+256 KFAGVNIDFE
-266 ELGPRDRGP
+266 ELTPPDREP

-282 LRAKLEPAGLLLTES
+282 LRAKLQPANLLLTES
-297 VPIDD
+297 VPVED
-302 PAYDLKQLAEVND
+302 PAYDIRQLAQIDD

-331 GPIASQAWFQKEIDR
+331 GPVASEAWFQKQIDR
-346 LGRIAAPAK
+346 LGQIAPPGK
-355 MVVGIGN
+355 LVIGMGS
-362 YGYDWTIGGM
+362 YGYDWTIGGT
-372 GSTEAKFGE
+372 GSAETKFGE
-381 VMSQAAR
+381 VMSQAASSH
-388 NRVTVAW
+388 TAVAW
-395 DSVMANPVFRYQ
+395 DATMANPVHRYQ
-407 SGGRQHEVWF
+407 AGGKQHEVWF
-417 LDAVTGLNEA
+417 LDAVTALNQV

-444 AEDPDVWNVLRP
+444 AEDPDLWKVLEP
-456 DGWPGTDYDGRQLAV
+456 DAWPAADYDPKQLSI
-471 LSAQKSVDEY
+471 LTAQKSVNQY
-481 GNGDV
+481 GDGDV
-486 LRIVETPRDG
+486 LRIVQTPHDG
-496 SRRVWRGADG
+496 SRNVSRGADG

-511 YGQAPSYYTIEAT
+511 YGHLPSYYVIESS
-524 GGQGDRK
+524 GGTHAKGPAGK
-531 VLCLTFDDGPDPRY
+531 VLCLTFDDGPDPLY
-545 TPAILDV
+545 TPAILDI
-552 LRSRGVR
+552 LHSHGVR
-559 ATFFVIGANADQN
+559 ATFFIIGANADQN
-572 IGLVQRAYAE
+572 IGLVKREYAE

-602 RAALELSTTERIIEN
+602 RAALELSTTQRIIEN

-672 EIVSD
+672 EIVSEI
-677 VRNELESAEDPG
+677 RTELASADDPG

-708 PRILDG
+708 PRILES
-714 LRAEGY
+714 LQAQSY

-730 QTRAQLMPQPSGVE
+730 QTRAQIMPAPSGVE

-751 GGAFDSQGAFKKIIG
+751 GGAFDSQGAFKKVIG

-771 AIYLTLARSLFY
+771 AIYLTLARSLFF
-783 GILALAQKWRTRYRR
+783 GVLALAQKWRTRHAR
-798 FDAAFRPPVSVVI
+798 FDPSFHPPVSVVI

-817 KVIVRTVESILGNG
+817 KVIARTVESILCNG

-844 RDATLEVLRRNFGA
+844 KDATLEVLRRSFGD
-858 RREVRILTQPNGGKS
+858 RPNVRILSQTNGGKS
-873 AALNHA
+873 SALNNA

-907 HFAEARVGAVSGNA
+907 HFAEPSVGAVSGNA
-921 RVGNRRRWITRF
+921 RVGNRRSWITRF

-963 AWRKEAI
+963 AWRKELI
-970 LRLGGFGGDTLAE
+970 LKLGGFGDDTLAE
-983 DTDLTLQMRRAGY
+983 DTDLTLKIRRAGHL
-996 QIRYEEAA
+996 IRYEEEG

-1082 RIVLVFYLGF
+1082 RIVLVFYLAF
-1092 FVLELLTG
+1092 FALEFLTG
-1100 LVAYWLEGEKPWDL
+1100 LMAYWLEGEKPWDL
-1114 ALLFFQRIYYRELM
+1114 SLLLFQRIYYRELM

-1138 AIRGRVVGWGKL
+1138 AVRGRVVGWGKL
-1150 ERRATVQGV
+1150 ERRATVRGV

>member
-1 VGQDSNPE
+1 MPD
-9 RVLQDP
+9 
-15 PQADVDVGRRT
+15 
-26 GVLPHGERRIDWKK
+26 
-40 HLHVAGNHRTFVFHD
+40 NHHSFVFHD

-63 FRRSLQTGAIFVGI
+63 FRRSLQTGAIFFGI

-82 VLSMAVSPQ
+82 ALSMAINPQ
-91 IPALGLPQ
+91 IPALGLPP
-99 VEHIPGLED
+99 VEHIPDLGE
-108 VPAIIRGERPV
+108 VSAIIRGERPM

-125 LRRAAGN
+125 LRIAARN

-142 LHPKTAARVKTD
+142 MHPKNAARVETN

-161 YVNWDPASMVSLRM
+161 YVNWDPASMVSLRL
-175 HITHLTHLVP
+175 HLSHLTHLVP
-185 EWLILRNNKGDLDD
+185 EWLILRNAKGDLDD

-204 VMAIA
+204 VIPIA
-209 TQAKLP
+209 AQAKLP
-215 ILALVTNYRDGWQPR
+215 ILALVTNYRDGWQAG
-230 DVHQIL
+230 DVRKIL
-236 HDADARADLVDSI
+236 HDAGLRGDLVDNI
-249 YSNLTEH
+249 YGNLTEH

-266 ELGPRDRGP
+266 ELTPRDRQP

-282 LRAKLEPAGLLLTES
+282 LRAKLQPAGLLLTES
-297 VPIDD
+297 VPIEDQ
-302 PAYDLKQLAEVND
+302 AYDLKQLAQIND

-331 GPIASQAWFQKEIDR
+331 GPIASQAWFQKQIDS
-346 LGRIAAPAK
+346 LGRIAAPGK
-355 MVVGIGN
+355 MVIGMGN
-362 YGYDWTIGGM
+362 YGYDWTIGGTD
-372 GSTEAKFGE
+372 SAEAPFGE
-381 VMSQAAR
+381 VMSHAASDR
-388 NRVTVAW
+388 SAVEW
-395 DSVMANPVFRYQ
+395 DANMANPVQRYEA
-407 SGGRQHEVWF
+407 GGQQHEVWF
-417 LDAVTGLNEA
+417 LDAVTALNQA
-427 RGVADGGFRGV
+427 RSVAEGGFRGV

-444 AEDPDVWNVLRP
+444 AEDPDLWSVLEP
-456 DGWPGTDYDGRQLAV
+456 DAWPGAGYDPKQLSV
-471 LSAQKSVDEY
+471 LTAQKSVNQY
-481 GNGDV
+481 GDGDV
-486 LRIVETPRDG
+486 LRIVETPHDG
-496 SRRVWRGADG
+496 SRRVWRDASGH
-506 RYAEQ
+506 YAEQ
-511 YGQAPSYYTIEAT
+511 FGRLPSYYVIESS
-524 GGQGDRK
+524 GGVHAVGPAGK
-531 VLCLTFDDGPDPRY
+531 VLCLTFDDGPDPSY
-545 TPAILDV
+545 TPRVLDI
-552 LRSRGVR
+552 LRSHGVR
-559 ATFFVIGANADQN
+559 ATFFIIGANADQN
-572 IGLVQRAYAE
+572 IGLVKREYAE

-596 ALVSDE
+596 ALVSEE

-664 WVKGVSAD
+664 WVRGVTAD
-672 EIVSD
+672 AIVAE
-677 VRNELESAEDPG
+677 VRDELQSAEDPG

-708 PRILDG
+708 PRILEG
-714 LRAEGY
+714 LQGQGY

-730 QTRAQLMPQPSGVE
+730 QTRAQLMPAPSGVE

-751 GGAFDSQGAFKKIIG
+751 GGAFDSQGAFKKIVG

-783 GILALAQKWRTRYRR
+783 GVLALLQKWRLRHAH

-817 KVIVRTVESILGNG
+817 KVIVRTVESILRNG
-831 YDDLE
+831 YDDSE
-836 LVVVDDGS
+836 LVIVDDGS
-844 RDATLEVLRRNFGA
+844 TDATLEVLRREFGD
-858 RREVRILTQPNGGKS
+858 RPNVRILAQPNGGKS
-873 AALNHA
+873 AALNNA

-907 HFAEARVGAVSGNA
+907 HFADSQVGAVSGNA
-921 RVGNRRRWITRF
+921 RVGNRNSWMTRF

-938 IYGFNLDRRALDL
+938 IYGFNLDRRALDF

-963 AWRKEAI
+963 AWRKRLIVE
-970 LRLGGFGGDTLAE
+970 LGGFGGDTLAE
-983 DTDLTLQMRRAGY
+983 DTDLTLKIRRIGFR
-996 QIRYEEAA
+996 IRYEEEG
-1004 VAFTEAPEDTRGL
+1004 VALTEAPEDTRGL

-1082 RIVLVFYLGF
+1082 RIVLVFYLAF

-1100 LVAYWLEGEKPWDL
+1100 LIAYWLEGEKPWDL
-1114 ALLFFQRIYYRELM
+1114 ALLFFQRIYFRELM

-1138 AIRGRVVGWGKL
+1138 AVRGRVVGWGKL
-1150 ERRATVQGV
+1150 ERRATVAGV

>member
-1 VGQDSNPE
+1 M
-9 RVLQDP
+9 
-15 PQADVDVGRRT
+15 
-26 GVLPHGERRIDWKK
+26 
-40 HLHVAGNHRTFVFHD
+40 
-55 PSGKRWQR
+55 
-63 FRRSLQTGAIFVGI
+63 AIN
-77 LLVLF
+77 
-82 VLSMAVSPQ
+82 PQ
-91 IPALGLPQ
+91 IPALGLPP
-99 VEHIPGLED
+99 VEHIPGLAE
-108 VPAIIRGERPV
+108 VPAIIRGERPM

-125 LRRAAGN
+125 LRKAARN

-142 LHPKTAARVKTD
+142 LHPKTAARVQTD

-161 YVNWDPASMVSLRM
+161 YVNWDPASMVSLRL
-175 HITHLTHLVP
+175 HLAHLTHLVP
-185 EWLILRNNKGDLDD
+185 EWLILRNAKGDLDD

-204 VMAIA
+204 AMAIA
-209 TQAKLP
+209 GEAKLP
-215 ILALVTNYRDGWQPR
+215 ILALVTNYRDGWQPG
-230 DVHQIL
+230 DVRKIL
-236 HDADARADLVDSI
+236 RDADARRDLIDNI
-249 YSNLTEH
+249 YNNLAEH
-256 HFAGVNIDFE
+256 KFAGVNVDFE
-266 ELGPRDRGP
+266 ELARRDRDP
-275 FVAFMRQ
+275 FAAFMRQ
-282 LRAKLEPAGLLLTES
+282 LRAKLQPAGLLLTES
-297 VPIDD
+297 VPLDD
-302 PAYDLKQLAEVND
+302 PAYDLRQLAQIND
-315 YLVPMVYDE
+315 YIVPMVYDE

-331 GPIASQAWFQKEIDR
+331 GPIASEAWFQRQLDR
-346 LGRIAAPAK
+346 LGQIVPPAK
-355 MVVGIGN
+355 MVVGMGN
-362 YGYDWTIGGM
+362 YGYDWTIGGA
-372 GSTEAKFGE
+372 GSAETSFGE
-381 VMSQAAR
+381 VMS
-388 NRVTVAW
+388 RVASDRAPVEW
-395 DSVMANPVFRYQ
+395 DADMGNPVHRY
-407 SGGRQHEVWF
+407 SAGGQRHEIWF
-417 LDAVTGLNEA
+417 LDAVTALNQA
-427 RGVADGGFRGV
+427 RGVAQGGFRGV

-444 AEDPDVWNVLRP
+444 AEDPDLWSVLQP
-456 DGWPGTDYDGRQLAV
+456 NAWPAADYAPGQLAV
-471 LSAQKSVDEY
+471 LTAQKSVEQY
-481 GNGDV
+481 GDGDV
-486 LRIVETPRDG
+486 LRIVETPHDG
-496 SRRVWRGADG
+496 SRRVWRDAGG
-506 RYAEQ
+506 RYAERFERL
-511 YGQAPSYYTIEAT
+511 PSYYAIEASG
-524 GGQGDRK
+524 GGQGKGK
-531 VLCLTFDDGPDPRY
+531 VLCLTFDDGPDPLY
-545 TPAILDV
+545 TPQVLDI
-552 LRSRGVR
+552 LRSHGVR
-559 ATFFVIGANADQN
+559 ATFFIIGANADQN
-572 IGLVQRAYAE
+572 IDLVKRAYAE

-596 ALVSDE
+596 AAVSEE

-664 WVKGVSAD
+664 WVKGVTAD
-672 EIVSD
+672 EIVSEIGS
-677 VRNELESAEDPG
+677 ELRADEDPG

-714 LRAEGY
+714 LLAQGY

-730 QTRAQLMPQPSGVE
+730 QTRAQLMPAPSPVE
-744 MRWARIE
+744 LRWARIE
-751 GGAFDSQGAFKKIIG
+751 GGAFDSQGTFKKVIG

-783 GILALAQKWRTRYRR
+783 GALALAQKWRAGRMR
-798 FDAAFRPPVSVVI
+798 FDAAFRPPVSVAI

-817 KVIVRTVESILGNG
+817 KVIVRTVESILRNG
-831 YDDLE
+831 YEDFE
-836 LVVVDDGS
+836 VVIVDDGS
-844 RDATLEVLRRNFGA
+844 TDATLEVLRRNFGDCPH
-858 RREVRILTQPNGGKS
+858 VRILSQTNGGKS
-873 AALNHA
+873 AALNNA

-899 GTIGKLVR
+899 GTIEKLVR
-907 HFAEARVGAVSGNA
+907 HFADRRVGAVSGNA
-921 RVGNRRRWITRF
+921 RVGNRNRWITRF

-963 AWRKEAI
+963 GWRKDLI
-970 LRLGGFGGDTLAE
+970 VKLSGFGDDTLAE
-983 DTDLTLQMRRAGY
+983 DTDLTLKIRRAGY
-996 QIRYEEAA
+996 RIRYEEKA

-1082 RIVLVFYLGF
+1082 RIVLAFYLGF

-1100 LVAYWLEGEKPWDL
+1100 LMAYWLEGEKPWDL
-1114 ALLFFQRIYYRELM
+1114 ALLFLQRIYYRELM

-1138 AIRGRVVGWGKL
+1138 AVRGRVVGWGKL

>member
-1 VGQDSNPE
+1 MPD
-9 RVLQDP
+9 
-15 PQADVDVGRRT
+15 T
-26 GVLPHGERRIDWKK
+26 
-40 HLHVAGNHRTFVFHD
+40 HRSFVFHD
-55 PSGKRWQR
+55 PSGKRWLR
-63 FRRSLQTGAIFVGI
+63 FRRSVQTGGIFFGI

-82 VLSMAVSPQ
+82 VLSVAINPQ
-91 IPALGLPQ
+91 IPALGLPP
-99 VEHIPGLED
+99 VEHIPDLGE
-108 VPAIIRGERPV
+108 VPAIIRGERPM

-125 LRRAAGN
+125 LRKAARN

-142 LHPKTAARVKTD
+142 MHPKNAARVQTN

-161 YVNWDPASMVSLRM
+161 YVNWDPASMVSLRI
-175 HITHLTHLVP
+175 HLSHLTHLVP
-185 EWLILRNNKGDLDD
+185 EWLILLNAKGDLDD

-204 VMAIA
+204 VVAIA
-209 TQAKLP
+209 AQAKLP
-215 ILALVTNYRDGWQPR
+215 ILALVTNYRDGWQAGDLR
-230 DVHQIL
+230 KIL
-236 HDADARADLVDSI
+236 HDADARADLIDNI
-249 YSNLTEH
+249 YNNLAEH
-256 HFAGVNIDFE
+256 KFAGVNIDFE
-266 ELGPRDRGP
+266 ELTPPDREP

-282 LRAKLEPAGLLLTES
+282 LRAKLQPANLLLTES
-297 VPIDD
+297 VPVED
-302 PAYDLKQLAEVND
+302 PAYDIRQLAQIDD

-331 GPIASQAWFQKEIDR
+331 GPVASEAWFQKQIDR
-346 LGRIAAPAK
+346 LGQIAPPGK
-355 MVVGIGN
+355 LVIGMGS
-362 YGYDWTIGGM
+362 YGYDWTIGGT
-372 GSTEAKFGE
+372 GSAETKFGE
-381 VMSQAAR
+381 VMSQAASSH
-388 NRVTVAW
+388 TAVAW
-395 DSVMANPVFRYQ
+395 DATMANPVHRYQ
-407 SGGRQHEVWF
+407 AGGKQHEVWF
-417 LDAVTGLNEA
+417 LDAVTALNQV

-444 AEDPDVWNVLRP
+444 AEDPDLWKVLEP
-456 DGWPGTDYDGRQLAV
+456 DAWPAADYDPKQLSV
-471 LSAQKSVDEY
+471 LTAQKSVNQY
-481 GNGDV
+481 GDGDV
-486 LRIVETPRDG
+486 LRIVQTPHDG
-496 SRRVWRGADG
+496 SRNVSRGADG

-511 YGQAPSYYTIEAT
+511 YGHLPSYYVIESS
-524 GGQGDRK
+524 GGTHAKGPAGK
-531 VLCLTFDDGPDPRY
+531 VLCLTFDDGPDPLY
-545 TPAILDV
+545 TPAILDI
-552 LRSRGVR
+552 LHSHGVR
-559 ATFFVIGANADQN
+559 ATFFIIGANADQN
-572 IGLVQRAYAE
+572 IGLVKREYAE

-602 RAALELSTTERIIEN
+602 RAALELSTTQRIIEN

-672 EIVSD
+672 EIVSEI
-677 VRNELESAEDPG
+677 RTELASADDPG

-708 PRILDG
+708 PRILES
-714 LRAEGY
+714 LQAQSY

-730 QTRAQLMPQPSGVE
+730 QTRAQIMPAPSGVE

-751 GGAFDSQGAFKKIIG
+751 GGAFDSQGAFKKVIG

-771 AIYLTLARSLFY
+771 AIYLTLARSLFF
-783 GILALAQKWRTRYRR
+783 GVLALAQKWRTRHAR
-798 FDAAFRPPVSVVI
+798 FDPSFHPPVSVVI

-817 KVIVRTVESILGNG
+817 KVIARTVESILCNG

-844 RDATLEVLRRNFGA
+844 KDATLEVLRRSFGD
-858 RREVRILTQPNGGKS
+858 RPNVRILSQPNGGKS
-873 AALNHA
+873 SALNNA

-907 HFAEARVGAVSGNA
+907 HFAEPSVGAVSGNA
-921 RVGNRRRWITRF
+921 RVGNRRSWITRF

-963 AWRKEAI
+963 AWRKELI
-970 LRLGGFGGDTLAE
+970 LKLGGFGDDTLAE
-983 DTDLTLQMRRAGY
+983 DTDLTLKIRRAGHL
-996 QIRYEEAA
+996 IRYEEEG

-1082 RIVLVFYLGF
+1082 RIVLVFYLAF
-1092 FVLELLTG
+1092 FALEFLTG
-1100 LVAYWLEGEKPWDL
+1100 LMAYWLEGEKPWDL
-1114 ALLFFQRIYYRELM
+1114 SLLLFQRIYYRELM

-1138 AIRGRVVGWGKL
+1138 AVRGRVVGWGKL
-1150 ERRATVQGV
+1150 ERRATVRGV